1 MQFLEWLQA
10 WPFSEWVQVS
20 EWGFP
25 TLLSFHSIGLAVVVG
40 IIVML
45 DARVLGFGRSFP
57 VSTFANLMPIAWL
70 GFLVNFISGCLLF
83 AADATKLVSNWPFLL
98 KMACVVAGIAVAW
111 MMSRDLRFPDYQTAS
126 LQEAETLGEP
136 RVTGRL
142 KLLAIASL
150 LLWSGALIGGRLIA
164 YVADHER
171 MFKVDF

>member
-1 MQFLEWLQA
+1 MQFLEWLQS

-25 TLLSFHSIGLAVVVG
+25 ILLSFHSIGLAVVVG

-45 DARVLGFGRSFP
+45 DVRILGFGRTFP

-70 GFLVNFISGCLLF
+70 GFLVNFVSGCLLF

-98 KMACVVAGIAVAW
+98 KMACVVLGIAVAW
-111 MMSRDLRFPDYQTAS
+111 MTSRDLRFPDYQTAS
-126 LQEAETLGEP
+126 PTEAAALGEP
-136 RVTGRL
+136 AIGGRL
-142 KLLAIASL
+142 KALAIASL
-150 LLWSGALIGGRLIA
+150 LLWSVALIGGRLIA
-164 YVADHER
+164 YIADHER